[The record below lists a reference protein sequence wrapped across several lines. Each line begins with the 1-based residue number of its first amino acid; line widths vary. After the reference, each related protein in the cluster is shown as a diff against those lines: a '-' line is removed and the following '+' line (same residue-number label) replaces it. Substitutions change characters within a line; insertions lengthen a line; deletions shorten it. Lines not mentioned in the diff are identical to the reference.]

1 MLYKPRILSLFL
13 NSFNK
18 FNNVRSSIYSGC
30 DKRPVEDE
38 TKYAVHV
45 GLGRW
50 LDMPCAP
57 GTAFNP
63 VDCRCSLTLMNI
75 PGKVRQQGKSPLKPI
90 HDCSRRQRL
99 TSNRTKV
106 PTIVLT

>member
-1 MLYKPRILSLFL
+1 MSTQF
-13 NSFNK
+13 
-18 FNNVRSSIYSGC
+18 RSSIYSGC

-45 GLGRW
+45 GRGRW

-75 PGKVRQQGKSPLKPI
+75 PGKVRQQGTYPLKVTFTTAAGGQNLR
-90 HDCSRRQRL
+90 HHS
-99 TSNRTKV
+99 
-106 PTIVLT
+106 